1 MTSMIFAGIGYFF
14 LVGALAGALQGE
26 LLTAFIVFLTSIA
39 LLLKSASGNRLISKL
54 TGRSSIPT
62 KSGWAHGGIAFVLLM
77 IGGSTLPLKD
87 GPAQDKS
94 ASTTAIKPEEISK
107 APANHS
113 PQESQELPSCIKA
126 QLADAKS
133 LWAQLKQARYEPE
146 FHKFGF
152 GQGGPFGNWE
162 LARQEGDRLYTKC
175 QNNLGGPMKYK
186 FMGLAESYSYM
197 HYVGKDWYQTNGKGK
212 SNTQDFIDMI
222 EFALANDGKA
232 K

>member
-1 MTSMIFAGIGYFF
+1 MTSMIFAGVGYFF
-14 LVGALAGALQGE
+14 LIGALAGALQGE

-39 LLLKSASGNRLISKL
+39 LLLKSTSGNHLISKL
-54 TGRSSIPT
+54 AGRNSIPT
-62 KSGWAHGGIAFVLLM
+62 KSGWVHSGAALVLLM
-77 IGGSTLPLKD
+77 IGGSTLPPKD
-87 GPAQDKS
+87 DLNQDKS
-94 ASTTAIKPEEISK
+94 ASTTTIKPKVISA

-113 PQESQELPSCIKA
+113 PQENQELPSCIKA
-126 QLADAKS
+126 RLADAKS

-152 GQGGPFGNWE
+152 GQGSSFGKWE
-162 LARQEGDRLYTKC
+162 LARQESNNLYTKC

-197 HYVGKDWYQTNGKGK
+197 HYVGKDWYQTSGKGK